1 MNHISTETAVSPIE
15 VLQRNDHSC
24 VSIDIFQQVIGA
36 AKSQLAIHSV
46 VSSEGE
52 TTTIS
57 SNQAVVDLSGIITCE
72 RLGSYLKVYK
82 AAEEYDISWIEAVGR
97 GKVPLRSRR
106 VWEFSHNRDRYP
118 QLNRTFHDFQGQ
130 PILYSK
136 ALGLLSPVRA
146 SLLSLASVFSTR

>member
-1 MNHISTETAVSPIE
+1 MTILA
-15 VLQRNDHSC
+15 
-24 VSIDIFQQVIGA
+24 SIGIFQQVIGA

-72 RLGSYLKVYK
+72 RFGSYLKVYK

-97 GKVPLRSRR
+97 GKVP
-106 VWEFSHNRDRYP
+106 HNRDRYP